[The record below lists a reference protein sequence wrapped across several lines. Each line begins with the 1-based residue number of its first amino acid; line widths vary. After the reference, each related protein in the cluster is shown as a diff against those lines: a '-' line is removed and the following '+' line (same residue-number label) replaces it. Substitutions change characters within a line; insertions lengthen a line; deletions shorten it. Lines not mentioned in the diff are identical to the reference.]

1 MQQLVSGPNLH
12 AEDLN
17 TFQVVFSFSS
27 NFKVFFLGNIYWTD
41 HGFNLIEVAR
51 LNGSFR
57 YVIISQGLDQPR
69 SIAVHPE
76 KG

>member
-1 MQQLVSGPNLH
+1 MIPNL
-12 AEDLN
+12 
-17 TFQVVFSFSS
+17 VVGIS
-27 NFKVFFLGNIYWTD
+27 VFFLGNIYWTD

>member
-1 MQQLVSGPNLH
+1 MLRKLRIRAITNSLPSHNYII
-12 AEDLN
+12 N
-17 TFQVVFSFSS
+17 TSVFL
-27 NFKVFFLGNIYWTD
+27 LGNIYWTD

>member
-1 MQQLVSGPNLH
+1 MQMLRKLILAINN
-12 AEDLN
+12 N
-17 TFQVVFSFSS
+17 TFLSYNHIINTPVFL
-27 NFKVFFLGNIYWTD
+27 LGNIYWTD

-69 SIAVHPE
+69 AIAVHPE